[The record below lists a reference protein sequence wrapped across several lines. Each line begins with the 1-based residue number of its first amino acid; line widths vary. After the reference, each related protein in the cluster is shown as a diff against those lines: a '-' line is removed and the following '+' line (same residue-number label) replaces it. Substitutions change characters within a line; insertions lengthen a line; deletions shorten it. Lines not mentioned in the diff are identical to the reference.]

1 MVERKRLKYEPK
13 PVLKTLQC
21 CKVDA
26 LLSVDSRG
34 QIVLPKDVREKAG
47 IKSGDK
53 FVLISHESGGRV
65 CCFSLIRA
73 DEFSATVKGMLGPML
88 QDVLQSS
95 KEA

>member
-1 MVERKRLKYEPK
+1 MAERKRLRCESK
-13 PVLKTLQC
+13 PVLKTLKC

-26 LLSVDSRG
+26 LISVDGRG
-34 QIVLPKDVREKAG
+34 QIVLPKDVREKAE

-73 DEFSATVKGMLGPML
+73 EEFSSTVKDMLGPML
-88 QDVLQSS
+88 KDILHSP